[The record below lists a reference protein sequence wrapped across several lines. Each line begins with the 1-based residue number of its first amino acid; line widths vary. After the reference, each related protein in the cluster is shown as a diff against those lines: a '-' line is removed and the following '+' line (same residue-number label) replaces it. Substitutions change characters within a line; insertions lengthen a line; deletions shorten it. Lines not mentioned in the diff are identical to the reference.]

1 MKGTLRLFMV
11 SIVILFALWR
21 GY

>member
-1 MKGTLRLFMV
+1 MKGTLYLFMV